1 MNDSNS
7 RQLVVR
13 NPGSCQLATAER
25 SPAGYRPSAQP
36 GWAQSGAQSD
46 LDAEVEQRRL
56 REEYD
61 LRLELLQTQC
71 RLERLQRAKS
81 TNIRISDKGGVSVYG
96 LGKYP
101 VTLYADQWRMLLAQA
116 ELIEQF
122 LADHQDDL
130 AQRQG

>member
-1 MNDSNS
+1 VSDSTKC
-7 RQLVVR
+7 LVIR
-13 NPGSCQLATAER
+13 NQ
-25 SPAGYRPSAQP
+25 PASAPTGYQPQAQP
-36 GWAQSGAQSD
+36 WSQQPAQPQTSYQAD

-61 LRLELLQTQC
+61 LRLELLQTQV